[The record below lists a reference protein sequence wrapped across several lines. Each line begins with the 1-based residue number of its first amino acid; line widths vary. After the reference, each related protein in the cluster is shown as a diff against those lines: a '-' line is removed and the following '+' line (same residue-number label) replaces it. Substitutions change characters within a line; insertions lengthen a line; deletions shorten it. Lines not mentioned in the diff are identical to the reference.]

1 MRVLSWENFCEDM
14 FSDIDHIKTFL
25 RQKSIQNR
33 KGFYHKHFVSLRY
46 GHFFKLFLEA
56 LYKKYAQTYGTWL
69 SLLFDFTKTILS
81 SSFDIASSNI
91 KIKLKQQVS
100 GVGWLIVGGQC
111 GVWSL
116 NQCFTII
123 YLHIDTETFFYFCI
137 IF

>member
-1 MRVLSWENFCEDM
+1 MFKTYREHFPLKIFAKICFPKSTKSKPFCV
-14 FSDIDHIKTFL
+14 
-25 RQKSIQNR
+25 KSQFKIAS
-33 KGFYHKHFVSLRY
+33 FYHKHFVSLTY

-81 SSFDIASSNI
+81 SSFDISSSNI
-91 KIKLKQQVS
+91 KIKLKQQIS

-123 YLHIDTETFFYFCI
+123 YLHIDTETFF
-137 IF
+137 